1 MKKLHKLLMT
11 STAIVCIFG
20 CNIHSDPV
28 QAQPK
33 TYKCESYTRIDGTSS
48 YRVSPSISGSF
59 GFFNQANV
67 FVQCFVPVTRKQC
80 FYKDNN
86 KWYKCGDTENRIR
99 ARETGELIF
108 DFTKGIGEIYEE
120 DGKKY
125 HGFGSIYEF
134 NFK

>member
-1 MKKLHKLLMT
+1 MNKFYKLLMAT
-11 STAIVCIFG
+11 TFIISLLDWNVGNA
-20 CNIHSDPV
+20 
-28 QAQPK
+28 QAK
-33 TYKCESYTRIDGTSS
+33 TIYRCESYTRIDGTSA
-48 YRVSPSISGSF
+48 YRVTPSIAGSF

-86 KWYKCGDTENRIR
+86 KWYNCGDTEKRIR
-99 ARETGELIF
+99 ARKTGELIF

-120 DGKKY
+120 NGRKY

-134 NFK
+134 TFK